1 MDRFFLSPIFLV
13 VIRLTEREG
22 FLGARKK
29 PGRGWSKVRRKLRAC
44 DSCGTALLDIFSSRT
59 LRLWSFCGR

>member
-13 VIRLTEREG
+13 VIRLAEREG

-29 PGRGWSKVRRKLRAC
+29 PGRGRSKHRRKLRAY
-44 DSCGTALLDIFSSRT
+44 DSYGTALLDIFSSRT
-59 LRLWSFCGR
+59 LRRRSFCG